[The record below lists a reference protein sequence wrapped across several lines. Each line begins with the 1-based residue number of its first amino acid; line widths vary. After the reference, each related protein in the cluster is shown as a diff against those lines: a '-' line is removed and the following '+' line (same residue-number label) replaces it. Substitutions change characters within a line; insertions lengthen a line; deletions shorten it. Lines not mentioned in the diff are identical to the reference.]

1 MFEWLFNYPSQ
12 AFAQG
17 QLALA
22 GDFGALWWIAAIA
35 LLAFSIAFGRQVA
48 RLSWLR
54 RVPIHLLQAGA
65 VALVLA
71 LLAEPVLEVTRLAP
85 GANTVAVLV
94 DTSESM
100 ALAADAEST
109 EGETRLDV
117 ARRLI
122 ADEIAEASRDSKV
135 ALFHFNRSLLRADTT
150 ADLQADG
157 DRSRIL
163 ESVADLAA
171 HYDQGALAAVVLL
184 TDGAHNGSGA
194 DWNTH
199 TATGVPVHPVGI
211 GPANIAGDVE
221 LAEFVLPPRVGPDT
235 QVSARLLIRHSQ
247 APEVRVRV
255 LDGESVLATE
265 TVALDPAVPLV
276 TKDIDFASG
285 SPGLKEIT
293 VELATFTEDPLP
305 GNNSRSR
312 LLEVDRNRHRVLYLE
327 GEPRWEFKFIRRAV
341 AEDDDI
347 DLVSWLRTT
356 PRKTYRQGTADPEQL
371 ADGFPKSLEDL
382 FEYDMVIIGS
392 LPATALTDEQHD
404 WLARFVAERGGG
416 LVALAGR
423 HALDNGG
430 WDVKPLAEALP
441 VVLDR
446 PGKYSTY
453 RTSNFAARPTD
464 AGLRSVLADLGGDPT
479 DREQSWETLPMLADY
494 QALGPPKAG
503 ATVVIEALRSI
514 EQRGADIV
522 VRGGTAQPL
531 LVTQVYGYGRTAVL
545 ATASTWRWRMRTPPD
560 DVRHSLFW
568 RQLIR
573 HFAGGALPRR
583 HLSLAT
589 DGEALNVRVALKNP
603 RYEPVT
609 ETALQ
614 ARITSPNGESFEVGL
629 PRIAGGTAFGDTI
642 PTAGPGIYRVEV
654 AGVPGQ
660 QPAMSEGTGTNDLE
674 ALARVGT
681 ENLEQFGAALN
692 DSLLRRLA
700 EASGGRY
707 WHADDLAG
715 LGHALAFGSAGIH
728 ERQQLVLWNAPFLY
742 LLLLALKCAEWS
754 LRRYWG
760 AI

>member
-1 MFEWLFNYPSQ
+1 MFEWLFNYPRQ

-17 QLALA
+17 ELALA
-22 GDFGALWWIAAIA
+22 GDFGALWWVAAIG
-35 LLAFSIAFGRQVA
+35 LLVFSIAFGRQVA

-54 RVPIHLLQAGA
+54 RVPIHLAQAGA
-65 VALVLA
+65 LALVLV
-71 LLAEPVLEVTRLAP
+71 LLAEPVLEVTRLAQ

-109 EGETRLDV
+109 GGETRLDV

-122 ADEIAEASRDSKV
+122 ADDIAEASRDSKV

-150 ADLQADG
+150 ADLEADG
-157 DRSRIL
+157 DRSRVL

-171 HYDQGALAAVVLL
+171 HFDQGALAAVVLL
-184 TDGAHNGSGA
+184 TDGAHNGGGA
-194 DWNTH
+194 DWDTLA
-199 TATGVPVHPVGI
+199 ATGVPVHPVGI

-221 LAEFVLPPRVGPDT
+221 LDEFVLPPRVGPDT
-235 QVSARLLIRHSQ
+235 QVSARLVIRHSQ
-247 APEVRVRV
+247 TPEVRVRV
-255 LDGESVLATE
+255 LDGESVLAAE
-265 TVALDPAVPLV
+265 TVMLDPAVPLV
-276 TKDIDFASG
+276 TKDIGFASG

-305 GNNSRSR
+305 GNNSRSS
-312 LLEVDRNRHRVLYLE
+312 LLEVDRDRHRVLYLE

-356 PRKTYRQGTADPEQL
+356 PRKTYRQGTVDPEQL
-371 ADGFPKSLEDL
+371 ADGFPKSLEAL

-392 LPATALTDEQHD
+392 LPATALNDEQHD

-416 LVALAGR
+416 LLALAGR

-464 AGLRSVLADLGGDPT
+464 AGLRSVLADLGGDPM

-514 EQRGADIV
+514 EQRGTDIV

-545 ATASTWRWRMRTPPD
+545 ATASTWRWRMRTPAD

-589 DGEALNVRVALKNP
+589 DGEALHVRVALKNP

-609 ETALQ
+609 ETVLQ

-629 PRIAGGTAFGDTI
+629 PRMAGGTAFGDTI

-660 QPAMSEGTGTNDLE
+660 QPAMSEGAGANDLQ

-681 ENLEQFGAALN
+681 ENLEQFGADLN
-692 DSLLRRLA
+692 DSLLRRIA

-707 WHADDLAG
+707 WDADDLTG
-715 LGHALAFGSAGIH
+715 LGHTLAFGSAGIH